1 MGPGATKLGELQASA
16 TGSWRGYKVNGTYV
30 TVKAKGDPCYLP
42 PLYHQLRLKASIT
55 PWGMLTCNLSP
66 RNQDTWDNSFRVTA
80 ASHLKGDMHAGWTDL
95 MSGRTT
101 ASNSWASLKC
111 ANVCYQISHFSR
123 ASLPSNA
130 TLLQGHNSYQ
140 QLINQIATLKNAI
153 SELIR
158 IVLNYF
164 SSFLLKLYKII
175 FKSVLFFFLR
185 YQSQVLQLSFQTTK

>member
-1 MGPGATKLGELQASA
+1 
-16 TGSWRGYKVNGTYV
+16 
-30 TVKAKGDPCYLP
+30 
-42 PLYHQLRLKASIT
+42 
-55 PWGMLTCNLSP
+55 MLTYNLSP

-80 ASHLKGDMHAGWTDL
+80 ASCLKADMHAGWTDL

-140 QLINQIATLKNAI
+140 QLINEIATLKNAI

-164 SSFLLKLYKII
+164 SSFLLKIHKII
-175 FKSVLFFFLR
+175 FKSVLTLIFFFKISSSPALFSN
-185 YQSQVLQLSFQTTK
+185 YEIISTTTWVCAASNKEMAK